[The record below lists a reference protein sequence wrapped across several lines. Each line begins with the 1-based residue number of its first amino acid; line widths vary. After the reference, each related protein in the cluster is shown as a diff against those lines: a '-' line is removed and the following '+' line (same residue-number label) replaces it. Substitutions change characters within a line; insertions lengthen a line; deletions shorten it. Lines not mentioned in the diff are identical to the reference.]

1 MSRTKLGTQTSEFE
15 GILHSSPANTAALA
29 STGVTDAKD
38 DFDDLY
44 EDDTGFDVEEDI
56 AFLGE
61 EYDVMELDDVLEL
74 CNVGREESYDA

>member
-1 MSRTKLGTQTSEFE
+1 MSRTKFGTQPSDFE
-15 GILHSSPANTAALA
+15 GTLHSSPANAAAL
-29 STGVTDAKD
+29 TGAGITDVKD

-74 CNVGREESYDA
+74 CNVGRDESYDA